1 MDSQYIDSLMLN
13 VDDGTYIKAR
23 TLVKQG
29 RCDDEEIARKLN
41 IGKTS
46 IAALRNRL
54 HYMGAIT

>member
-13 VDDGTYIKAR
+13 V
-23 TLVKQG
+23 
-29 RCDDEEIARKLN
+29 
-41 IGKTS
+41 GKTS